1 MRPLLITDC
10 DEVLL
15 HMVSPFRDW
24 VSEAHDVA
32 FTIEKGDFLNALT
45 RRACG
50 SKLTVEEI
58 WSLLDGF
65 FLTEMHRQP
74 PAPGAAA
81 ALRNI
86 ALEADVVILTNLQ
99 DQYATARA
107 AQLEALDMP
116 YRVTTNQGPK
126 GPALK
131 RLVEEYNPSRTV
143 FVDDLAQHHASVA
156 EVLPEVSRLH
166 MIAEPVMQPIVP
178 PAPAAHARID
188 DWASATP
195 WILERLAA

>member
-24 VSEAHDVA
+24 LSEAHDIA
-32 FTIEKGDFLNALT
+32 FALESGDFLNALS

-50 SKLTVEEI
+50 TKLTVEEI
-58 WSLLDGF
+58 WALLDGF

-74 PAPGAAA
+74 PAPGAAD
-81 ALRNI
+81 ALRRI
-86 ALEADVVILTNLQ
+86 AQDADVVILTNLQ
-99 DQYATARA
+99 DQYALARA

-131 RLVEEYNPSRTV
+131 RLVEEYRPSRAV
-143 FVDDLAQHHASVA
+143 FVDDLPQHHASVA
-156 EVLPEVSRLH
+156 DVLPEVSRLH
-166 MIAEPVMQPIVP
+166 MIAEPIMQTIVP

-188 DWASATP
+188 DWESATP

>member
-10 DEVLL
+10 DEVLV

-24 VSEAHDVA
+24 LSEAHDVA
-32 FTIEKGDFLNALT
+32 FTIENGDFLNALS

-50 SKLTVEEI
+50 TKLTVEEI
-58 WSLLDGF
+58 WELLDGF

-74 PAPGAAA
+74 AAPGAAQ
-81 ALRNI
+81 ALRRI
-86 ALEADVVILTNLQ
+86 AEQADVVILTNLQ
-99 DQYATARA
+99 DHYAVARA

-116 YRVTTNQGPK
+116 YRVATNQGPK

-131 RLVEEYNPSRTV
+131 RLVEEYGATRTV

-156 EVLPEVSRLH
+156 EVLPQVSRLH
-166 MIAEPVMQPIVP
+166 MIAEPVMQSIVP

-188 DWASATP
+188 DWETATP